1 MRPRKSGLD
10 YFPHDT
16 DAVNDDKLQSLMAI
30 HGTDGYAFY
39 FIMLERIFRT
49 ENGRITIGT
58 QSEKAG
64 LAKVIGISLKKF
76 EAILTTA
83 VEVKCF
89 CPDVFRMENSLTS
102 TGIQK
107 RLETVKHLRE
117 KERIRKDNT
126 KDKYKRKTK
135 HGKPTENSKY
145 LELFN
150 NLWERYPNKDG
161 KKEAIQ
167 HFQATVLCDT
177 DADNIQKALSNYL
190 QSEKVKTGYIK
201 NGSTWFNNWKDWI
214 NWVEIPKRKESSQF
228 EPSSPSVLDKI
239 KAAQKEATNG

>member
-1 MRPRKSGLD
+1 MRPHKTGLD

-16 DAVNDDKLQSLMAI
+16 DAVNDDKLQSLMAV
-30 HGTDGYAFY
+30 HGTNGYAFY

-58 QSEKAG
+58 QTEKAG

-76 EAILTTA
+76 EAILATA
-83 VEVKCF
+83 LEVKCF
-89 CPDVFRMENSLTS
+89 CTDIFHAENALTS

-126 KDKYKRKTK
+126 KDKYKDKRKTK

-145 LELFN
+145 LELFD
-150 NLWERYPNKDG
+150 NLWAKYPNKDG

-167 HFQATVLCDT
+167 HFQTTVLCDT
-177 DADNIQKALSNYL
+177 DAENIQKALSNYL
-190 QSEKVKTGYIK
+190 HSEKVKKGYVK
-201 NGSTWFNNWKDWI
+201 NGSTWFNNWKDWV
-214 NWVEIPKRKESSQF
+214 NWVDIPNKKESSLADSYK
-228 EPSSPSVLDKI
+228 PL
-239 KAAQKEATNG
+239 